1 MLEVSYTQGVS
12 RTTTRNTYSIK
23 DAASLTGLPA
33 STLRYY
39 ESIGV
44 IGPIGR
50 GETSSHRV
58 YSEAD
63 LDQLMWVA
71 CLSATG
77 MSVSDMR
84 TYVANGAV
92 GAAAAPEQI
101 RLLADQ
107 QHRLAVEAEQIELRQ
122 HYVRI
127 GLRPVIR
134 VGRHPAPPMLRFIAL
149 SLASSRA
156 SASPLLASASLW
168 AVAIATR
175 VAVS

>member
-127 GLRPVIR
+127 KIAYWHAVEADDVALADTLSDQARALADDLKKIR
-134 VGRHPAPPMLRFIAL
+134 
-149 SLASSRA
+149 
-156 SASPLLASASLW
+156 
-168 AVAIATR
+168 TT
-175 VAVS
+175 